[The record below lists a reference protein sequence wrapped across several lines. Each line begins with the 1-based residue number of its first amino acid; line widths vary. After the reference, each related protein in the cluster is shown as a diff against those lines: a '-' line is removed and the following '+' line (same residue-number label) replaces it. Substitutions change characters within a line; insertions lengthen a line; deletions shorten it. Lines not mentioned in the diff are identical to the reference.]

1 MKTAV
6 QSGRVMEIVGVLVL
20 IMVIIKDSVRTQE
33 SRVKDDALKPGKL
46 FILYFFKLV
55 CSFAWFGLGNRQTSG
70 VFYWHRGIIYHNLK
84 VVKFS

>member
-20 IMVIIKDSVRTQE
+20 IMVIIKGSVRTQE

-46 FILYFFKLV
+46 FILSFFNL
-55 CSFAWFGLGNRQTSG
+55 CSFALFGLGNRQTSG
-70 VFYWHRGIIYHNLK
+70 VFY
-84 VVKFS
+84 

>member
-20 IMVIIKDSVRTQE
+20 IMVIIKGSVRTQE

-46 FILYFFKLV
+46 FILYFF
-55 CSFAWFGLGNRQTSG
+55 
-70 VFYWHRGIIYHNLK
+70 NLC
-84 VVKFS
+84 